1 MVAVAQFI
9 PDDPREKDSVLAVL
23 REHPELNGF
32 ISEVSEEARQTFPK
46 VQIALDSRRYDEW
59 DPLLHLMIEVTQ
71 PWSEYQRVVNHF
83 IHKVGARPDYDREFI
98 LVMPTWVGPRSSRT
112 A

>member
-23 REHPELNGF
+23 AEHPELGEF
-32 ISEVSEEARQTFPK
+32 IRDVSESARQAFPE
-46 VQIALDSRRYDEW
+46 VDIVLESRRYDEW

-71 PWSEYQRVVNHF
+71 PWPQYRRA
-83 IHKVGARPDYDREFI
+83 VGEFVHSIGQRPDYNRDLI
-98 LVMPTWVGPRSSRT
+98 LVMPTWVGPLASRT
-112 A
+112 S